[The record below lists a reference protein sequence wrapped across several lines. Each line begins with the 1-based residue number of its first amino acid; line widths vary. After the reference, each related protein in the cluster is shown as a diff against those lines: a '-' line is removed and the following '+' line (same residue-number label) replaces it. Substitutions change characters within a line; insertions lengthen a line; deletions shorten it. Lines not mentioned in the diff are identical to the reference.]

1 MGATEKEYIQDLERL
16 ESVLKSSSNKY
27 QTTIQIAQKAKTM
40 LYSNSESESTD
51 LTVKPILV
59 AIDSFLD
66 SD

>member
-40 LYSNSESESTD
+40 LYSNSESESFMD
-51 LTVKPILV
+51 ISAP
-59 AIDSFLD
+59 AS
-66 SD
+66 

>member
-16 ESVLKSSSNKY
+16 ESVLKSSNNKY

-40 LYSNSESESTD
+40 LYSNSESESMD

>member
-27 QTTIQIAQKAKTM
+27 QTTIQIAQKAKAM

>member
-40 LYSNSESESTD
+40 LYSNSESESMD